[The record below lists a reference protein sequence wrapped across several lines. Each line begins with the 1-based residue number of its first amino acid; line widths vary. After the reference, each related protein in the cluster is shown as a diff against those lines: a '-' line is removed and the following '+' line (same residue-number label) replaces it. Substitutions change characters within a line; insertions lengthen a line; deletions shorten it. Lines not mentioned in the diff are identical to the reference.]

1 MFGWFFGKREVN
13 RIRQETKKGFENVKK
28 DFSHVSNWI
37 KHLNSEKK
45 QQKINSD
52 ILKEEL
58 SLLKEEIE
66 GIKNALSFIGEM
78 KISGKI
84 QTPKYVSKQQTG
96 VQVVQTGVQTGV
108 QAPKLEQFSLTERAI
123 LWVLLNNSGMKLS
136 YEDIGRLLGKEKS
149 TIRSQIS
156 IIKQKSESLIEEII
170 EKNGKKRVFIPEEL
184 QEKILK
190 KAKVRPKN
198 KDKSK
203 KSEEN

>member
-1 MFGWFFGKREVN
+1 MFGWFFGKGEVN
-13 RIRQETKKGFENVKK
+13 RVRQETRKGFENVKK
-28 DFSHVSNWI
+28 DFAHVSKWL

-45 QQKINSD
+45 RQKED
-52 ILKEEL
+52 IESLKESIS
-58 SLLKEEIE
+58 SLKKNITEIE
-66 GIKNALSFIGEM
+66 NALSFIGEM
-78 KISGKI
+78 KMNRKI
-84 QTPKYVSKQQTG
+84 QTPKQVSKQQTA

-123 LWVLLNNSGMKLS
+123 LWILLNNSGMKLS

-184 QEKILK
+184 KEKMLK
-190 KAKVRPKN
+190 KAKVRV
-198 KDKSK
+198 KDKK
-203 KSEEN
+203 KSEESQ

>member
-1 MFGWFFGKREVN
+1 MFGWFFGKGEVN
-13 RIRQETKKGFENVKK
+13 RVRQETRKGFENVKK
-28 DFSHVSNWI
+28 DFSHVSKWL

-45 QQKINSD
+45 QQK
-52 ILKEEL
+52 EEIE
-58 SLLKEEIE
+58 SLKEEISSLKKNIME
-66 GIKNALSFIGEM
+66 IENALSFIGEM
-78 KISGKI
+78 KMNRKI
-84 QTPKYVSKQQTG
+84 QTPKQVSKQQTA

-123 LWVLLNNSGMKLS
+123 LWILLNNSGMKLS

-184 QEKILK
+184 KEKMLK
-190 KAKVRPKN
+190 KAKVRV
-198 KDKSK
+198 KDKK
-203 KSEEN
+203 KSEESQ